1 MREFLSYSRKN
12 KVVGFCLIV
21 VVLFLLVALFAPYL
35 TPRDPFAMS
44 LRDRLVPPGRNYPLG
59 TDELGR
65 DVFSRIIL
73 GTRISLFI
81 SVAAVLLAYVVGSI
95 AGITAAWRGGLIDN
109 LIMRAIDVWL
119 SFPYLLMAIIIISIF
134 GTGAL
139 NLILAIALWIMP
151 NFTRIVRG
159 CVLTIKETD
168 YVEAARAIG
177 GDTLHIIVRHV
188 LPNYSALVIVYAT
201 LYVSRAIILEAAL
214 SFLGL
219 GLQPPTPSWGLM
231 ISVGRTYI
239 RVAPHIVLIPGI
251 VITLAVLAFN
261 IVGDG
266 LRDALDPRLRGAEG
280 GRA

>member
-1 MREFLSYSRKN
+1 
-12 KVVGFCLIV
+12 
-21 VVLFLLVALFAPYL
+21 
-35 TPRDPFAMS
+35 
-44 LRDRLVPPGRNYPLG
+44 LG

-73 GTRISLFI
+73 GTRISIVI
-81 SVAAVLLAYVVGSI
+81 SVAAVVLAYVVGSL

-109 LIMRAIDVWL
+109 LIMRAIDIWL

-159 CVLTIKETD
+159 CV
-168 YVEAARAIG
+168 
-177 GDTLHIIVRHV
+177 RHV

-219 GLQPPTPSWGLM
+219 GLQPPIPSWGLM